1 MESKLT
7 SKDSKEKRQIKE
19 ISQLDRTSAPEGSD
33 YSEMNK
39 IYKELYE
46 SRQQKNKSTTE
57 ETKEQSQLSVS
68 INVPSQLL
76 SSYLSYASTKLHFYV
91 NKLSHYPKDQ
101 LKDNMVSF
109 REMLFED
116 ILKTRSLIPNEAP
129 KRTLQAVF
137 MTTFGFDSELLVPL
151 LKAKVHLVV
160 ANDYQKNTPY
170 NPLIENFDGI
180 EGLNVIQPS
189 KSFHGVFYSCF
200 HPKLWLMKF
209 PDFLRVVV
217 SSGNLTTLD
226 WSIWSNCLWY
236 QDFYKKDMMLKETDK
251 KGKND
256 KENNEFDY
264 DKEFKETLVD
274 YIKNIIP
281 MKIDIKNYMKIDL
294 DDYVFDNIDVILIPS
309 YPGRHKSSKDSKYGL
324 SKLRNIIK
332 SHDFQVYQTKE
343 EYVLTYQTSSLGT
356 IDLGFLSDVCYSFLP
371 NYDENSE
378 DQKKDKLYQDIT
390 NNVKVIYPTMKYVVD
405 ESYAG
410 PEFAHPLLLSEK
422 NYDKSNFIK
431 KVFHRFEGPDD
442 YNFHHG
448 ILPHLKV
455 GIVTK
460 KDMKID
466 DDTIIYYGSH
476 NFTSSAWGKYEKNR
490 SQLSV
495 SNTELGVLIPGK
507 VGSKHLKEEII
518 KGLSFKFPA
527 KAYEKE
533 DFPWI
538 ASKHFKKEG

>member
-1 MESKLT
+1 
-7 SKDSKEKRQIKE
+7 
-19 ISQLDRTSAPEGSD
+19 
-33 YSEMNK
+33 
-39 IYKELYE
+39 
-46 SRQQKNKSTTE
+46 
-57 ETKEQSQLSVS
+57 
-68 INVPSQLL
+68 
-76 SSYLSYASTKLHFYV
+76 
-91 NKLSHYPKDQ
+91 
-101 LKDNMVSF
+101 
-109 REMLFED
+109 
-116 ILKTRSLIPNEAP
+116 
-129 KRTLQAVF
+129 
-137 MTTFGFDSELLVPL
+137 
-151 LKAKVHLVV
+151 
-160 ANDYQKNTPY
+160 
-170 NPLIENFDGI
+170 
-180 EGLNVIQPS
+180 
-189 KSFHGVFYSCF
+189 
-200 HPKLWLMKF
+200 MKF

-309 YPGRHKSSKDSKYGL
+309 YPGRHKNSKDSKYGL

-332 SHDFQVYQTKE
+332 SHDFQVYQTKQ

-356 IDLGFLSDVCYSFLP
+356 IDLGFLSDVCYSFSP

-378 DQKKDKLYQDIT
+378 NEKKDKLYQDIT
-390 NNVKVIYPTMKYVVD
+390 NNVNVIYPTMKYVVD